1 MKKSA
6 FTAIFTITAMVLSS
20 LITPCRAQ
28 VPESLVEGM
37 TVDKDPVYICEE
49 VDEDMVFTTY
59 ETQPE
64 FPGGSPA
71 LLAYIKNELRYPKKC
86 REAGVEGR
94 TIITF
99 VVKKNGKVKN
109 FEVARSSGDKLL
121 DKEAVRVIKK
131 MPRWIPGTQCGTPVP
146 VKFLLPVK
154 RKGSF

>member
-49 VDEDMVFTTY
+49 VDEDMVFITY

-86 REAGVEGR
+86 RAAGVEGR

-131 MPRWIPGTQCGTPVP
+131 MPKWKPGMHDGKNVNTRFT
-146 VKFLLPVK
+146 LPINFK
-154 RKGSF
+154 LR